1 MKHSILNT
9 MTPIVIEQDSQGRE
23 RAYDIF
29 SRLMKDRIIF
39 IGTPIDD
46 SIANAVVAQLL
57 FLSGE
62 DEEKP
67 IDIFINSPGGSITA
81 GMAIIDTMNYVTAPI
96 RTNVVGMAASMAA
109 VILACGDKGKRFA
122 LPNSEVLI
130 HQPSGGIGGQATDI
144 DLYARHIIKTRE
156 KLNNLLVERT
166 GQSYEKIAKD
176 VDRDF
181 VMTAEQAVEY
191 GIVDKIVRK
200 APSRNDDDDE

>member
-1 MKHSILNT
+1 MKQSILNT

-62 DEEKP
+62 DDEKA
-67 IDIFINSPGGSITA
+67 IDIFINSPGGSISA

-144 DLYARHIIKTRE
+144 DLYARHILKTRE
-156 KLNNLLVERT
+156 KLNNILVDRT
-166 GQSYEKIAKD
+166 GQAYDKIAKD
-176 VDRDF
+176 VDRDYI
-181 VMTAEQAVEY
+181 MSAEEAVTY
-191 GIVDKIVRK
+191 GIVDKIVKK

>member
-1 MKHSILNT
+1 MKSAIINT

-39 IGTPIDD
+39 IGTPIVDEV
-46 SIANAVVAQLL
+46 ANAVVAQLL

-62 DEEKP
+62 DDEKP
-67 IDIFINSPGGSITA
+67 IDLFINSPGGSISA
-81 GMAIIDTMNYVTAPI
+81 GMAIIDTMNYVAAPI
-96 RTNVVGMAASMAA
+96 RTNVVGIAASMAA

-156 KLNNLLVERT
+156 KLNNLLVAKT
-166 GQSYEKIAKD
+166 GQTYDKIAKD
-176 VDRDF
+176 VERDYI
-181 VMTAEQAVEY
+181 MTAEEAVSY
-191 GIVDKIVRK
+191 GIVDKIVTK
-200 APSRNDDDDE
+200 APSARDDDDE